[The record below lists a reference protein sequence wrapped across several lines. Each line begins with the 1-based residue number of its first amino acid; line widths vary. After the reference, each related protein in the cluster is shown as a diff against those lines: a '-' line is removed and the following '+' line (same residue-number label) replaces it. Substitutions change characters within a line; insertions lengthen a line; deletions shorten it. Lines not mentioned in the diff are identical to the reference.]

1 MTASTPSPTQ
11 YELIRDGRQVH
22 LAFLS
27 PVDRAD
33 LITGFEG
40 LSSQSR
46 YLRFFSS
53 MPDLPDFITDGLLRT
68 DASNHVAIGARL
80 VDRNDKVEPPIIGV
94 ARYFRS
100 SESMNIAEPAIAV
113 VDKYHHLG
121 LGKLLLRRL
130 SRFARINGVTH
141 FRAPVLSENKRIKTI
156 LGSAAAEIVEQDG
169 AVMIYDVDIRK
180 SAPAP
185 RGVLT
190 RLLSVM
196 LDTDSV
202 KTP

>member
-1 MTASTPSPTQ
+1 MPEINPSPTQ
-11 YELIRDGRQVH
+11 YEVIRDGRLVH
-22 LAFLS
+22 LAFIG
-27 PVDRAD
+27 PGDRAD
-33 LITGFEG
+33 LLTGFEG

-53 MPDLPDFITDGLLRT
+53 MPELPDFITNGLLRT

-80 VDRNDKVEPPIIGV
+80 VDTNGKVEPPIIGV

-100 SESMNIAEPAIAV
+100 SDSMSIAEPAIAV
-113 VDKYHHLG
+113 VDEYHHMG

-130 SRFARINGVTH
+130 SRIARLNGVTH
-141 FRAPVLSENKRIKTI
+141 FRAPVLSENKQIKAI
-156 LGSAAAEIVEQDG
+156 LRSASAEIVEQDG
-169 AVMIYDVDIRK
+169 AVMTYDVDIRK
-180 SAPAP
+180 SAKAP

-196 LDTDSV
+196 LDTNNV